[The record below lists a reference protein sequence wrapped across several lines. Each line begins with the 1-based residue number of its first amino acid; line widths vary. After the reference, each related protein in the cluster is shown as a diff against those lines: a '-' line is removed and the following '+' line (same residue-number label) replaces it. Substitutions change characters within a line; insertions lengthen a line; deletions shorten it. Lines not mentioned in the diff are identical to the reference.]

1 MTEAVSKRR
10 QCPAGTWIS
19 IALVL
24 LSMLALVD
32 WTNSGEAK
40 PLWMFFLPI
49 LFGLIGSGIA
59 LAKRAYLW
67 AVISI
72 AFGVL
77 SLQIM
82 NVVITLLQGP

>member
-1 MTEAVSKRR
+1 M
-10 QCPAGTWIS
+10 
-19 IALVL
+19 ALVL

-32 WTNSGEAK
+32 WTGTGVAK

-49 LFGLIGSGIA
+49 AFGLVGGIIA
-59 LAKRAYLW
+59 MVKRAYLW

-72 AFGVL
+72 ALGIL